1 MIDNFKKK
9 IEEKKK
15 KYGSIVSG
23 DKWRNS
29 YHIMPE
35 IGWINDPNGLCKF
48 GDNYHIFYQYSPLD
62 VNGGLKFWGHIT
74 TKDFV
79 HYKQEPI
86 FLYPD
91 KSFDKTG
98 VYSGSAFVKDKE
110 MFLFYTGNVKYEG
123 NYDYILK
130 GREHNTI
137 FVEYDGQN
145 VSDKTVLFTNDDYP
159 EDVTLHV
166 RDPKVFEY
174 KDQYYMVLGARS
186 KENKGLLLVYQSSNL
201 KEWSYFR
208 RIEGNALGYM
218 WECPD
223 MIFQDGKFITIFSP
237 QGLQKEKYQFQNQY
251 QSGYIVKDEKAFF
264 DENETFSLEEFIELD
279 KGFDFYAPQT
289 FQDDKKRTILIAWVG
304 MPDEN
309 NHKNP
314 TVEKYWQHQL
324 SLPRQIELKD
334 GRLYQQPIEEL
345 KQLRTSQ
352 MELTHITLTE
362 DKQQWNIIE
371 QYAFELQLELL
382 SDFFVIEFRDVT
394 LQYKDNVF
402 TLKMGKCGYGRKERR
417 VKIEKLSHLQI
428 FSDQSSLEIF
438 LNDGQECMTTRI
450 YNDTMISTLQM
461 AGSGSCSL
469 KKYNLQAIQY
479 DEK

>member
-1 MIDNFKKK
+1 MIDNFEKK
-9 IEEKKK
+9 IEEQKK
-15 KYGSIVSG
+15 KYASIVSS

-29 YHIMPE
+29 YHLMPE
-35 IGWINDPNGLCKF
+35 IGWLNDPNGLCQF

-62 VNGGLKFWGHIT
+62 VNGGLKFWGHTT
-74 TKDFV
+74 TKDFI
-79 HYKQEPI
+79 HYKKEPI

-98 VYSGSAFVKDKE
+98 VYSGSAFVKDEE

-137 FVEYDGQN
+137 LVQYDGQC
-145 VSDKTVLFTNDDYP
+145 VSDKMVIFRNDDYP

-186 KENKGLLLVYQSSNL
+186 KEDKGLLLLYQSSDL
-201 KEWSYFR
+201 KKWSYFR
-208 RIEGNALGYM
+208 RIEGNDLGYM

-223 MIFQDGKFITIFSP
+223 MLFQEGNLVTIFSP
-237 QGLQKEKYQFQNQY
+237 QGLQKEEYQFQNQY
-251 QSGYIVKDEKAFF
+251 QSGYIIKDEKDFF
-264 DENETFSLEEFIELD
+264 NENEKFSLNEFIELD

-289 FQDDKKRTILIAWVG
+289 FQDHKNRTILIAWVG

-309 NHKNP
+309 NHFNP

-324 SLPRQIELKD
+324 SLPRQLELKN

-345 KQLRTSQ
+345 RELRINPIETANI
-352 MELTHITLTE
+352 LLTE
-362 DKQQWNIIE
+362 EKQQWNIID
-371 QYAFELQLELL
+371 QYAFELHLEFV
-382 SDFFVIEFRDVT
+382 SDTFIIQFRDIT
-394 LQYKDNVF
+394 LQYQDNIF
-402 TLKMGKCGYGRKERR
+402 TLTMGKCGYGRKERR
-417 VKIEKLSHLQI
+417 VKIEKLSHVQI

-438 LNDGQECMTTRI
+438 LNYGQECMTTRI
-450 YNDTMISTLQM
+450 YNDTLIPTLQM
-461 AGSGSCSL
+461 MGSGSCSL
-469 KKYNLQAIQY
+469 KKYNLKAIQC
-479 DEK
+479 EEQ